1 MNAVTYSVVPA
12 KAGTSNYSI
21 ESKIPAFGGMTVNF
35 SHHRASKLPAL
46 MLFLPLA
53 ACAAPATAPVR
64 DGGSP
69 TASSNT
75 QVASADQS
83 APIAQ
88 TISGNPMRPGLWDF
102 TRAGGMAA
110 NSLGKHCITSAEL
123 SDPRSRVNGYLK
135 PEEKQ
140 QCETWNVSWQGGSG
154 SYKGVCTL
162 RGNKVSIKGSITAS
176 AEYYSDEQQQARDE
190 SGFAQAVKD
199 IINGRRIG
207 DC

>member
-1 MNAVTYSVVPA
+1 
-12 KAGTSNYSI
+12 
-21 ESKIPAFGGMTVNF
+21 MTVNF

-75 QVASADQS
+75 QVASVDKS
-83 APIAQ
+83 APIKVAQ